1 MQYITKQDLIAL
13 GIAINNVDS
22 DALIDHLNEQLVER
36 IGVEIAEQLE
46 DGKLV
51 EYIKFQETA
60 SDEAIERWLQDNIPD
75 FQVIFQD
82 EIDILLGELAEN
94 ADNLNQLT

>member
-1 MQYITKQDLIAL
+1 MTFYSYYAYKRH
-13 GIAINNVDS
+13 IN
-22 DALIDHLNEQLVER
+22 QKTQT
-36 IGVEIAEQLE
+36 QLE
-46 DGKLV
+46 DDKLV
-51 EYIKFQETA
+51 EYITFQETA

-75 FQVIFQD
+75 FQDIFQD

>member
-13 GIAINNVDS
+13 GIATDNVDS
-22 DALIDHLNEQLVER
+22 DVLIDHLNEQLVER
-36 IGVEIAEQLE
+36 IGIEIAEQLE
-46 DGKLV
+46 DEKLV

-75 FQVIFQD
+75 FQDIFQD

>member
-1 MQYITKQDLIAL
+1 MQYITKQDIIAL
-13 GIAINNVDS
+13 GITTDNVNS

-46 DGKLV
+46 DDKLV

-75 FQVIFQD
+75 FQDIFQD

>member
-1 MQYITKQDLIAL
+1 MTFYSYYAYKRH
-13 GIAINNVDS
+13 IN
-22 DALIDHLNEQLVER
+22 QKTQT
-36 IGVEIAEQLE
+36 QLE
-46 DGKLV
+46 DDKLV

-75 FQVIFQD
+75 FQDIFQD